1 MIRIYFDDLV
11 HLVVQLVQEGE
22 REGVLRRVPSS
33 LIRQRLVGTFLPI
46 GVGLGAGLTLF
57 SIRLGI
63 AWVTFEVHAG
73 LLTPVAVALVVMDDT
88 TCVASDQE
96 LIVLRELDASDSGLM
111 IIDHVDWTS
120 SSLVQLEDAD
130 FVVEVAAYVEIHVP
144 RTASVIEV
152 CE

>member
-1 MIRIYFDDLV
+1 MIRIYFDDFV
-11 HLVVQLVQEGE
+11 HLVMQLVQEGE
-22 REGVLRRVPSS
+22 REGVLRRVPPS
-33 LIRQRLVGTFLPI
+33 LIRQRLVGIFLPI

-57 SIRLGI
+57 SVRLGI
-63 AWVTFEVHAG
+63 AWVTLEVHAG
-73 LLTPVAVALVVMDDT
+73 LLTPVAVALIVMDDT

-96 LIVLRELDASDSGLM
+96 LVVLRELDAGDSGLM
-111 IIDHVDWTS
+111 IVDHVDWAS

-144 RTASVIEV
+144 RTAGVIEV